1 MIDGLSVLRPEYLIL
16 FKAKAYMD
24 LKSKRDA
31 GEEVHSSEF
40 KKHKKDVLRII
51 VEMEVERTEGLPAA
65 VLKDITD
72 FISRLENDPFDVNT
86 LINYGVTTEEVA
98 GRLSAIFI

>member
-1 MIDGLSVLRPEYLIL
+1 MRNNSRSRLFYEHYEVLL
-16 FKAKAYMD
+16 
-24 LKSKRDA
+24 
-31 GEEVHSSEF
+31 
-40 KKHKKDVLRII
+40 HKKAVLGII

>member
-1 MIDGLSVLRPEYLIL
+1 MEMIMRTRPDYSDL
-16 FKAKAYMD
+16 AKI
-24 LKSKRDA
+24 KTEKQKRN
-31 GEEVHSSEF
+31 ERNRE
-40 KKHKKDVLRII
+40 LI
-51 VEMEVERTEGLPAA
+51 VEDIKQIEGLPAA

-98 GRLSAIFI
+98 GRLSDIFI

>member
-1 MIDGLSVLRPEYLIL
+1 MRTRPDYSDL
-16 FKAKAYMD
+16 AKI
-24 LKSKRDA
+24 KTEKQKRN
-31 GEEVHSSEF
+31 ERNRE
-40 KKHKKDVLRII
+40 LI
-51 VEMEVERTEGLPAA
+51 VEDIKQIEGLPAA

-98 GRLSAIFI
+98 RRLSSVYI

>member
-1 MIDGLSVLRPEYLIL
+1 
-16 FKAKAYMD
+16 MD
-24 LKSKRDA
+24 LKAKRDA

-51 VEMEVERTEGLPAA
+51 IEMEVERTEDLPTA